1 MISTDVAG
9 ERPEEPA
16 RSADDTARGMQGPW
30 SVSLERDVVATHEM
44 EAGGVL
50 IAAVVAAGIF
60 FALRPAPSAVDVWVQ
75 SWIAGSKSNWFTTVT
90 KSRFPVVIVAGS
102 VVAAAGTWLRDRIR
116 AGALLVAPSIALVLC
131 EWVVKPLVGR
141 TIGGTPS
148 FPSGSVVGVTAVATA
163 AVLAVPRSWRVPVV
177 LIAGCW
183 ALWMVV
189 AVIALR
195 WHFPTDAVAGLAL
208 SVGVVLSVDGAAAK
222 AARRIGAVMAAR

>member
-1 MISTDVAG
+1 
-9 ERPEEPA
+9 
-16 RSADDTARGMQGPW
+16 MQGPW
-30 SVSLERDVVATHEM
+30 SVSLERDVAATHEM
-44 EAGGVL
+44 QVGSLL
-50 IAAVVAAGIF
+50 IAAVIAGGIY

-75 SWIAGSKSNWFTTVT
+75 SWIVGSKSNWFTTVT
-90 KSRFPVVIVAGS
+90 RSRFPVVIVAGS
-102 VVAAAGTWLRDRIR
+102 VVAAAGTWSRDRIR

-148 FPSGSVVGVTAVATA
+148 FPSGSVVGVAAVATA

-177 LIAGCW
+177 LIAGGW

-195 WHFPTDAVAGLAL
+195 WHFPTDAVAGLPL